1 MTSFQ
6 EMTMDSSDAARGP
19 GSRGQPVSEDLP
31 VSPGPWRNCCGGVG
45 GGEVTLGQDTVSIRI
60 KFRLRTRPGLSA
72 WERGLELD
80 QRRSLGVDREGQ
92 ATPEP
97 RC

>member
-31 VSPGPWRNCCGGVG
+31 VSPGPQ

-72 WERGLELD
+72 WERVPELD
-80 QRRSLGVDREGQ
+80 QRRSLGVDREGR

>member
-19 GSRGQPVSEDLP
+19 GSRGQPVSEDQP
-31 VSPGPWRNCCGGVG
+31 VSPGPQ
-45 GGEVTLGQDTVSIRI
+45 GGEVTVSIRI

-72 WERGLELD
+72 WERVLELD

>member
-1 MTSFQ
+1 MLLGGQ
-6 EMTMDSSDAARGP
+6 EVAGARGP
-19 GSRGQPVSEDLP
+19 ASFPRALEKLLRGA
-31 VSPGPWRNCCGGVG
+31 G

-72 WERGLELD
+72 WERVLELD

>member
-1 MTSFQ
+1 MLLGGQ
-6 EMTMDSSDAARGP
+6 EVAGNQCPRTCQFPQGP
-19 GSRGQPVSEDLP
+19 GETAA
-31 VSPGPWRNCCGGVG
+31 GGG